1 MSRAHL
7 TLLLFA
13 LLFWNAPAGGMEFT
27 KDTVRRGIVIRATGP
42 IEIGDAAKLR
52 RIASEATV
60 DERGL
65 RRIVLESPGGNV
77 AEAIR
82 IATIIQN
89 SNFVTLVGGEC
100 ASACAMVLYPAGR
113 YFVLLD
119 GGKLGFHSC
128 YDQNLIE
135 RPECTELIARFAGS
149 NGFPY
154 GSIKVFAGLAGPTK
168 MHWITNVLAY
178 CYGMERLVGDPA
190 PTTFSTLCPSVRLAL
205 INGKFREPDRPLG
218 PSFDC
223 RKASTTIELLL
234 CRDPELMHLDALM
247 GELYRMMRQRVGGA
261 DTELLLS
268 QRAWIA
274 KRDQKCPTSLETVA
288 SYGKSRDA
296 ARCISEMTMARM
308 EELLQINGTPQQD
321 LSPLIKLLDRDDY

>member
-1 MSRAHL
+1 M
-7 TLLLFA
+7 FA

-27 KDTVRRGIVIRATGP
+27 KNTVRRGIVIRATGP

-82 IATIIQN
+82 IGTIIRN

-100 ASACAMVLYPAGR
+100 ASACAMVFYPAGR

-154 GSIKVFAGLAGPTK
+154 GIDKSI
-168 MHWITNVLAY
+168 
-178 CYGMERLVGDPA
+178 CRLGRPDQN
-190 PTTFSTLCPSVRLAL
+190 AL
-205 INGKFREPDRPLG
+205 DHEC
-218 PSFDC
+218 SC
-223 RKASTTIELLL
+223 LLL
-234 CRDPELMHLDALM
+234 RHGTSCR
-247 GELYRMMRQRVGGA
+247 R
-261 DTELLLS
+261 S
-268 QRAWIA
+268 RAYYCFNPMPFGSS
-274 KRDQKCPTSLETVA
+274 R
-288 SYGKSRDA
+288 SY
-296 ARCISEMTMARM
+296 
-308 EELLQINGTPQQD
+308 QW
-321 LSPLIKLLDRDDY
+321 